1 MPVQHNALLLRIYI
15 SESSRSGRK
24 DAYRALVDAMLEHGL
39 RGAATFRGIGGFGS
53 RRRVSS
59 ERAVDALADLP
70 VLIEVVDDAER
81 IGAFIPVLEGL
92 LDDGLVTLERI
103 ERVVYRTGAE
113 T

>member
-24 DAYRALVDAMLEHGL
+24 DAYRALVDAMLAHGL
-39 RGAATFRGIGGFGS
+39 RGAATFRGIAGFGS

-70 VLIEVVDDAER
+70 MLIEVVDDPER
-81 IGAFIPVLEGL
+81 IGSFIPVLATL
-92 LDDGLVTLERI
+92 LEDGLVTLEQI
-103 ERVVYRTGAE
+103 ERVAYRSGAQA
-113 T
+113 